1 METKIE
7 FVSYKKLII
16 FGSEGAGKTSLTS
29 RLESGSFKEESPS
42 TDCKIFFLNIYYNKY
57 SLCLKKNFCEMCRR
71 KNIGFKYIRNKIR

>member
-42 TDCKIFFLNIYYNKY
+42 TDCKIFF
-57 SLCLKKNFCEMCRR
+57 S
-71 KNIGFKYIRNKIR
+71 KYIL